1 MITLETEKQFEELKN
16 EQTVFEFTAG
26 WCPDCKVIERTKIN
40 RTNRFIF
47 KSICVNE

>member
-26 WCPDCKVIERTKIN
+26 WCPDCKVIEPDLPKLEKNTLILN
-40 RTNRFIF
+40 LYQ
-47 KSICVNE
+47 

>member
-26 WCPDCKVIERTKIN
+26 WCPDCLLYTSPSPRD
-40 RTNRFIF
+40 
-47 KSICVNE
+47 